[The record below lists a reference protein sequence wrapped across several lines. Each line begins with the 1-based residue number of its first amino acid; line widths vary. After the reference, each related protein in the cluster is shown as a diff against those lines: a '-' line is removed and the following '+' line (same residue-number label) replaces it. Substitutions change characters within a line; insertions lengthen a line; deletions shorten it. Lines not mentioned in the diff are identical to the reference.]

1 MNISI
6 TWYKDLR
13 NDGLAHDQSLAA
25 KQKIK
30 GNAVF
35 SAACRMSFALLIA
48 AMPLTA
54 INLITPSAYG
64 QASSSSAAVGKVT
77 DASGATISGAT
88 VHLTNNATGA
98 ERTATTNDS
107 GDWSIPN
114 LPPANY
120 RVRIEK
126 QGFKTAQLPSLDVEI
141 GKTANGSVTMTIGE
155 RTETVEV
162 STLPPQLQT
171 QEATV
176 GQVINQKQ
184 INDLPLNGRNVLQLA
199 TLAPGVS
206 PPQTGQTGMCRVLLR
221 RPPKRELRRR
231 RSERD
236 PTSRRA
242 APAAHATS
250 ARRQPASPP
259 ARSIAASAPR
269 ASYVRRSA
277 GYPSRAIVARIS
289 SQ

>member
-1 MNISI
+1 MDISI
-6 TWYKDLR
+6 TQHREVR
-13 NDGLAHDQSLAA
+13 NARGLSPAT
-25 KQKIK
+25 KQQTI
-30 GNAVF
+30 GDAVC
-35 SAACRMSFALLIA
+35 SATRRMSFALLIMA
-48 AMPLTA
+48 TSITA
-54 INLITPSAYG
+54 LNLIAPSAYG

-126 QGFKTAQLPSLDVEI
+126 QGFKTSQLPSLDVEI
-141 GKTANGSVTMTIGE
+141 GKTANGSATMAVGE

-162 STLPPQLQT
+162 NTLPPQLQT

-206 PPQTGQTGMCRVLLR
+206 PPQTGQTGNPGRFGSRSLFHHCRW
-221 RPPKRELRRR
+221 RPRQLHELC
-231 RSERD
+231 
-236 PTSRRA
+236 
-242 APAAHATS
+242 
-250 ARRQPASPP
+250 
-259 ARSIAASAPR
+259 
-269 ASYVRRSA
+269 A
-277 GYPSRAIVARIS
+277 GWNLHPLSTV
-289 SQ
+289 Q